1 MTTPENTFSPQPQ
14 DLEENA
20 TPNNEFEGIADEKFR
35 SFIESAVVNFPYD
48 SEGRVFEGES
58 IRRFAPEI
66 YKAHNLPISFV
77 GYQRLAS
84 MRSRMSRLEGVGLY
98 KKIRIANKSVFTDR
112 DSMINGLS
120 YLFAERKLNH
130 GQGKRIKTKTIL
142 AAVAD
147 LWGENPRAQLVKKVV
162 EEKFSSDDESDASGQ
177 IDQNAK
183 LNVTKYLWGDEKDIP
198 LSEKLETIR
207 QDEIKTMLKKANY
220 EEGVDNDF
228 KRSNVK
234 YSAYKIDQQVGD
246 IIEYI
251 RLASLKRLDLFQQD
265 IPRRNTYFLEGL
277 RWVGRYLQAESDN
290 PKIKNLKDL
299 YERVLLIVNR
309 NPSSYGLQSK
319 RI

>member
-1 MTTPENTFSPQPQ
+1 MTTPENTFTPQAQ

-20 TPNNEFEGIADEKFR
+20 VANNEFDGIADEKFR

-48 SEGRVFEGES
+48 SEGRVLEGES

-66 YKAHNLPISFV
+66 YKAHSHSIALV

-84 MRSRMSRLEGVGLY
+84 MRSRMGRLEGLGLY
-98 KKIRIANKSVFTDR
+98 KKIRIANKNVFTDR

-120 YLFAERKLNH
+120 YLYAEKKLNH

-142 AAVAD
+142 ATVAD

-162 EEKFSSDDESDASGQ
+162 EEKFSSDDDSNVNGHVE
-177 IDQNAK
+177 QNARIIMAR
-183 LNVTKYLWGDEKDIP
+183 YLWGDEKDVP
-198 LSEKLETIR
+198 LSEKLGAIGR
-207 QDEIKTMLKKANY
+207 GEIKAMLKKANY

-234 YSAYKIDQQVGD
+234 YSAYRIDQQVGD

-265 IPRRNTYFLEGL
+265 IPRRNTNFLEGL
-277 RWVGRYLQAESDN
+277 RWVDRYLQAESDN
-290 PKIKNLKDL
+290 PKIANLRDL

-309 NPSSYGLQSK
+309 NPSFYGLKSEK
-319 RI
+319 I